1 VLAGFAAC
9 RGRRPE
15 GYPAATYRTEFLNS
29 VGSAERQAWAGIPS
43 AGLLLPSSRDDV
55 HVEIDQGK
63 IQTIPNRGPSW
74 YGKIMS

>member
-29 VGSAERQAWAGIPS
+29 VGSAERRAWAGIPS

-63 IQTIPNRGPSW
+63 IQTILTVAPAGTGRS
-74 YGKIMS
+74 MS